1 MKPKISVVIVTF
13 NSEKVLEDAIRSV
26 ICQDYENKELVIIDG
41 KSTDGTVEIIKKYAR
56 NIGFWSSES
65 DKGIYDAMNKGWKK
79 ASGEYIL
86 YLGSDDR
93 LLEGGLSAL
102 GNNAN
107 EADIVYGDVKCMHSN
122 GIVKT
127 RLADNPKIIR
137 KRPFCSHQSLMMKK
151 TLFECYGGFNCGYK
165 ILADFDLI
173 QRACLGGA
181 SLQYV
186 NSYISLFN
194 MGGVSAFTFKS
205 DIDKLHIY
213 RTNKSVRFPYLV
225 VGMNLIIKLLQIIKH
240 NVYGKWCTASKN
252 F

>member
-13 NSEKVLEDAIRSV
+13 NSEKVLEDAIQSF
-26 ICQDYENKELVIIDG
+26 INQDYENKELVIIDG
-41 KSTDGTVEIIKKYAR
+41 KSADGTVGIIKKYAE

-93 LLEGGLSAL
+93 LLNGGLSAL

-107 EADIVYGDVKCMHSN
+107 EADIVYGDVKCMHPN

-151 TLFECYGGFNCGYK
+151 NLFEHYGGFNCEYK

-173 QRACLGGA
+173 QRACMGGA

-186 NSYISLFN
+186 NYYISLFN

-205 DIDKLHIY
+205 DKDKLKIY
-213 RTNKSVRFPYLV
+213 VNNRSLKYPYLV
-225 VGMNLIIKLLQIIKH
+225 FAKNVIIKTLIIVKH
-240 NVYGKWCTASKN
+240 KIYGK
-252 F
+252 